1 MAVMVKAVLYG
12 ATLGAAGGVG
22 FLSYSRSLLERADR
36 IAIGRLIMIL
46 IAASAVMSAVRIL
59 VTAGSMTGDASG
71 LLDPG
76 LVSMVWHGGEGRALL
91 IRVAGLLLAMPAM
104 VRPGAVAAAVA
115 PVGAAAA
122 ATSFAWVGHAHG
134 TESDWPILLV
144 GVHLLAAAFW
154 LGAFAPLLML
164 ARRQEPRRFGAAA
177 ERFGAAAVG
186 GVAVLVLAGV
196 TLLWVLL
203 GGLSELWNSSYGITA
218 CVKLALVACLLACAA
233 FNKLRLTPRVL
244 DGDARA
250 ARSLRNSIAIEMA
263 VAALILIVTAALT
276 TLTGPPSPE

>member
-1 MAVMVKAVLYG
+1 
-12 ATLGAAGGVG
+12 
-22 FLSYSRSLLERADR
+22 
-36 IAIGRLIMIL
+36 
-46 IAASAVMSAVRIL
+46 
-59 VTAGSMTGDASG
+59 
-71 LLDPG
+71 
-76 LVSMVWHGGEGRALL
+76 
-91 IRVAGLLLAMPAM
+91 
-104 VRPGAVAAAVA
+104 
-115 PVGAAAA
+115 
-122 ATSFAWVGHAHG
+122 
-134 TESDWPILLV
+134 
-144 GVHLLAAAFW
+144 
-154 LGAFAPLLML
+154 
-164 ARRQEPRRFGAAA
+164 
-177 ERFGAAAVG
+177 VG
-186 GVAVLVLAGV
+186 GVAVLVLVGV